1 MPYAEFAPVNAT
13 PSALPTD
20 ALNQPFIIDVPKRPV
35 TSSPSSPPTTIQLSY
50 PFTETK
56 EDDVEND
63 IEGDVEEEDEDKED
77 DDTETLSYWSFS
89 FLALFGL
96 VWVVAG
102 IIAFIM
108 SLVCFAYSGTAV
120 EKFIGFLL
128 AVFFGPFFWIY
139 YFTSNS
145 YCGMQGGKRRK

>member
-1 MPYAEFAPVNAT
+1 MPYAEFAPVNST
-13 PSALPTD
+13 PSTLSTD
-20 ALNQPFIIDVPKRPV
+20 ALNQPFIIDVPKSPV
-35 TSSPSSPPTTIQLSY
+35 TSSPSSSPTTIQWSY
-50 PFTETK
+50 PFTEPK
-56 EDDVEND
+56 EFEDDNVNENDNDDVED
-63 IEGDVEEEDEDKED
+63 DK
-77 DDTETLSYWSFS
+77 DTDTIIIKYWSFS

-96 VWVVAG
+96 VWVIAG

-108 SLVCFAYSGTAV
+108 SLICFAYSGTAV

-128 AVFFGPFFWIY
+128 AVFFGPFYWIY